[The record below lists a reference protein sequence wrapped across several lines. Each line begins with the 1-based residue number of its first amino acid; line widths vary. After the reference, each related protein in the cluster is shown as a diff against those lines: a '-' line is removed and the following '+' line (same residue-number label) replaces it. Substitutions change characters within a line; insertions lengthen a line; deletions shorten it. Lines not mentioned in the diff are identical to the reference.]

1 MPSLLYSISYT
12 AAPGGYPVL
21 SAYMKIKADTPDVSA
36 LLNYLYLIISWNL
49 DKFENFPVI
58 SDYFHTF
65 LYSELSFAEN
75 RNSTSPIR
83 NITDSALTPILILP
97 VT

>member
-1 MPSLLYSISYT
+1 MYCSCT
-12 AAPGGYPVL
+12 V
-21 SAYMKIKADTPDVSA
+21 SALMKIKADTLDVSA
-36 LLNYLYLIISWNL
+36 LFNSLYLIITWNSH
-49 DKFENFPVI
+49 KVENFPVI

-65 LYSELSFAEN
+65 LYSALSFAEN

-97 VT
+97 VS

>member
-1 MPSLLYSISYT
+1 
-12 AAPGGYPVL
+12 
-21 SAYMKIKADTPDVSA
+21 MKIKADTLDVSA
-36 LLNYLYLIISWNL
+36 LLNYLYLIITWNP

-65 LYSELSFAEN
+65 LYSALSFAEY

-83 NITDSALTPILILP
+83 NITESALTPMLMLP